1 MQTEAAEFPKPYPR
15 YNTSYRPPADNL
27 NQQSYNTQQQQVY
40 QQPMYTQTV
49 ASTQPHLTSLQQPQ
63 ATTPMLQAVPSNS
76 IQVPY
81 VAVGQDNDTLLI
93 PVSSMT
99 QVGLQGQYVIV
110 PPQMVAGTAVSQP
123 DNTGSVQNQQ
133 PLQSQQPVQTP
144 PHIQQRVIQKAHR
157 RKRPTVAERFSAQA
171 DPSQTMSN
179 MSQSQA
185 NTAVSNTPTQYRTI
199 RPAPSGNQQQVNA
212 LANQF
217 PNINVAPSMTP
228 GQSNLPA
235 ITTVIPDQ
243 QLPSGMRQHQPDIDD
258 SPLDDFSGMTDQL
271 ISEAVDELMAE
282 YRNSSTSMPPNS
294 QAQDPLSQVMQISGV
309 PTDLS
314 PGHMNFSQVQ
324 QQFPSASGLSN
335 VGNTNWVSTSNTV
348 TMGNNYNYTAQQ
360 QPPLYQTSTQLPHPQ
375 SYQQLQQ
382 PVTPGQL
389 DTHQRVTPPQY
400 GNQPTAQLTNPSA
413 PRPALRIPAST
424 AVPTT
429 HVDLNRFVN
438 STDRFYLA
446 HTLLLM

>member
-1 MQTEAAEFPKPYPR
+1 MRTEAAEFPKPYPR
-15 YNTSYRPPADNL
+15 YNTNTSYRPPAENL
-27 NQQSYNTQQQQVY
+27 NQQSYNPQQQQVY
-40 QQPMYTQTV
+40 QQPMYTQTA
-49 ASTQPHLTSLQQPQ
+49 ASAQPYLTSLQQPQ
-63 ATTPMLQAVPSNS
+63 ATSTSQMLQAVPSSS

-99 QVGLQGQYVIV
+99 QVGMQGQYVIV

-171 DPSQTMSN
+171 NPSQTMSN
-179 MSQSQA
+179 MPQSQA

-199 RPAPSGNQQQVNA
+199 RPAPTGNQQQ
-212 LANQF
+212 
-217 PNINVAPSMTP
+217 VAPSMTP
-228 GQSNLPA
+228 VQQNIPVSTNIMAGGQLTP
-235 ITTVIPDQ
+235 VMDP
-243 QLPSGMRQHQPDIDD
+243 QHADVNV
-258 SPLDDFSGMTDQL
+258 DFSGMTNEE
-271 ISEAVDELMAE
+271 ISTFVDEVMAE
-282 YRNSSTSMPPNS
+282 SQNSNIDVTPYS
-294 QAQDPLSQVMQISGV
+294 QAQDPLAQVMQISGV
-309 PTDLS
+309 PSDLS
-314 PGHMNFSQVQ
+314 PGNITYPQVQ
-324 QQFPSASGLSN
+324 QQLPAVSSLSN
-335 VGNTNWVSTSNTV
+335 VGNTNWVSTNNTV

-360 QPPLYQTSTQLPHPQ
+360 QSTFQTSTQLPHPQ

-382 PVTPGQL
+382 PVAPGQL
-389 DTHQRVTPPQY
+389 DTPQRFTPPQY
-400 GNQPTAQLTNPSA
+400 VNEPTAQHTNPSA

-424 AVPTT
+424 AIPTT

-438 STDRFYLA
+438 STGRFCLA
-446 HTLLLM
+446 HNLLLM

>member
-1 MQTEAAEFPKPYPR
+1 MRTEAAEFPKPYPR
-15 YNTSYRPPADNL
+15 YNTNTSYRPPAENL
-27 NQQSYNTQQQQVY
+27 NQQSYNPQQQQVY

-49 ASTQPHLTSLQQPQ
+49 ASTQPHLTSLQQTQ

-93 PVSSMT
+93 PASSVT
-99 QVGLQGQYVIV
+99 QVRMQGQYVIV

-171 DPSQTMSN
+171 GPSQTMSN
-179 MSQSQA
+179 MPQSQA

-199 RPAPSGNQQQVNA
+199 RPAPTGNQQQ
-212 LANQF
+212 F
-217 PNINVAPSMTP
+217 APSMTP
-228 GQSNLPA
+228 VQQNIPVSSNITAGGQLTSVMDP
-235 ITTVIPDQ
+235 
-243 QLPSGMRQHQPDIDD
+243 QHANVNV
-258 SPLDDFSGMTDQL
+258 DFSGMTNEE
-271 ISEAVDELMAE
+271 ISTFVDEVMAE
-282 YRNSSTSMPPNS
+282 SQNSNIDVTPYS
-294 QAQDPLSQVMQISGV
+294 QAQDPLAQVMQISGV
-309 PTDLS
+309 PSDLS
-314 PGHMNFSQVQ
+314 PMDYPQVQ
-324 QQFPSASGLSN
+324 QQFRSAFGPSN

-360 QPPLYQTSTQLPHPQ
+360 TPTYQTSPQLPHPQ

-382 PVTPGQL
+382 PVTSGQL

-400 GNQPTAQLTNPSA
+400 SNQPTAQLTNPSA
-413 PRPALRIPAST
+413 PRPALRIPAAT
-424 AVPTT
+424 AVSTT
-429 HVDLNRFVN
+429 HVDLNRFGN
-438 STDRFYLA
+438 STDSFCLA
-446 HTLLLM
+446 NYDI

>member
-1 MQTEAAEFPKPYPR
+1 MRTEAPEFPKPYPR
-15 YNTSYRPPADNL
+15 YNTNTSYRPPAENL
-27 NQQSYNTQQQQVY
+27 NQQSYNPQQQQVY

-49 ASTQPHLTSLQQPQ
+49 ASTQPHLTSLQQS
-63 ATTPMLQAVPSNS
+63 QAVPSNS

-99 QVGLQGQYVIV
+99 QVGMQGQYVIV

-133 PLQSQQPVQTP
+133 PLQSQQLVQTP
-144 PHIQQRVIQKAHR
+144 PQAQQRVIQKAHR

-179 MSQSQA
+179 MSQTQA
-185 NTAVSNTPTQYRTI
+185 STPTQYRTI
-199 RPAPSGNQQQVNA
+199 RPAPTSNQRQVNA
-212 LANQF
+212 LVNQI

-228 GQSNLPA
+228 GQQNIPVSSNIMA
-235 ITTVIPDQ
+235 GG
-243 QLPSGMRQHQPDIDD
+243 QLASVMDPQHADVNV
-258 SPLDDFSGMTDQL
+258 DFSGMTNEE
-271 ISEAVDELMAE
+271 ISTFVDEVMAE
-282 YRNSSTSMPPNS
+282 SQNSNIDLPPYS
-294 QAQDPLSQVMQISGV
+294 QAQDPLAQVMQISGV
-309 PTDLS
+309 PSDLS
-314 PGHMNFSQVQ
+314 PGHMNYPQVQ

-335 VGNTNWVSTSNTV
+335 LGNTNWVSTNNTV

-360 QPPLYQTSTQLPHPQ
+360 TPTYQTSPQLPHPQ

-382 PVTPGQL
+382 PVAPGQL
-389 DTHQRVTPPQY
+389 DTPQRVTPSQY
-400 GNQPTAQLTNPSA
+400 GNQPKAQHTNPSA
-413 PRPALRIPAST
+413 PRPALRIPAAT
-424 AVPTT
+424 TIPTT

-438 STDRFYLA
+438 LTGRFCLA
-446 HTLLLM
+446 HNILLM